1 MALVDVRKIAV
12 EVAGTV
18 LCELAIAK
26 ELIITAPDEI
36 LAIVHGLVKAVL
48 IGAGSR
54 GLGAVKNG
62 AVAGQSV
69 EVGTEIIARETFP
82 NSLIRAHPPS

>member
-1 MALVDVRKIAV
+1 MALVDARKSVV
-12 EVAGTV
+12 EVVGTV

-26 ELIITAPDEI
+26 ELITALDEI
-36 LAIVHGLVKAVL
+36 LAIVHGLVMVVL

-82 NSLIRAHPPS
+82 ISLIKAHPQS